1 MIHTTYVL
9 DLLRWKPGFNDR
21 TNTIVIE
28 AVPAE
33 GQRRAMY
40 ITIHIYA
47 IQ

>member
-28 AVPAE
+28 VVPAE
-33 GQRRAMY
+33 GQRN